1 MTSLRSLFE
10 QTDALLL
17 DFDGPVCALFA
28 GYSAQDIA
36 NEIRSLLDGHGDR
49 LPEQL
54 KRGPDPLQLVRWT
67 AENAPRLLPTVERAL
82 TRAECRAA
90 ESAVPT
96 PHADDLIRVTAGS
109 GRPVLV
115 VSNNSAQAISQYL
128 KTHELAQHVS
138 AAIGRDPLRPDRM
151 KPDPWPVLQA
161 VRAAGTRPSR
171 CLLVGDSPTDIEAA
185 RKAGTASIGYAKRE
199 SRVRE
204 LADAG
209 ADIVIESMALVAE
222 AADSLRE
229 VRP

>member
-10 QTDALLL
+10 QADALLL

-28 GYSAQDIA
+28 GYSAQEIA
-36 NEIRSLLDGHGDR
+36 NEIRSLLDGHSNR
-49 LPEQL
+49 LHERL

-67 AENAPRLLPTVERAL
+67 AENAPRLLPTVEQAL
-82 TRAECRAA
+82 AQAECRAT

-96 PHADDLIRVTAGS
+96 PHADDLIRVTAKS
-109 GRPVLV
+109 GCPVV
-115 VSNNSAQAISQYL
+115 MVSNNSAQAIAQYL
-128 KTHELAQHVS
+128 KTHELAQHVNS
-138 AAIGRDPLRPDRM
+138 VIGRDPLRPDRM

-161 VRAAGTRPSR
+161 ASAAGARPSR

-185 RKAGTASIGYAKRE
+185 RKAGAASIGYAKRE

-204 LADAG
+204 LSDAG

-222 AADSLRE
+222 AAGSLRG